1 MTIYFIINK
10 DVTRPHNFIKI
21 EEIEIPIYKLKVDFD
36 IITFEEPICAHLID
50 IKRFTHSQTRK
61 WKTEIIWSHG
71 RGIIGR
77 FRTLRIKFPWR
88 AARN

>member
-1 MTIYFIINK
+1 MIYFIINK

-50 IKRFTHSQTRK
+50 IKRFTQANTKMENGDHLVT
-61 WKTEIIWSHG
+61 WSGNH
-71 RGIIGR
+71 RPLSNASNQISV
-77 FRTLRIKFPWR
+77 
-88 AARN
+88 ACCS